1 MIEILNFNIQN
12 TTSGIVPVSFFGN
25 NSDPMD
31 NSNATTQYQ
40 WNTSSLVINTE
51 NFVSIQFKSKNDS
64 FYSLANISFGG
75 GNLINVVNA
84 LNTLNIGA
92 FFLDANNRINNYN
105 DNIQYAN
112 LTIYNNVSN
121 TFVNYS
127 FSYSGF
133 GLGAEILKNA
143 VSQVITTSPSNTSG
157 QFNIS
162 VGNNIVLDIVGF
174 GVNKLT
180 NYFVFNLSTNSYLV
194 NKTEV
199 INTDFQAASFVA
211 QANCS
216 YLIGVQN

>member
-84 LNTLNIGA
+84 LNTLSIGA

-127 FSYSGF
+127 FSFNTSGDV
-133 GLGAEILKNA
+133 AEIFKNG

-162 VGNNIVLDIVGF
+162 TGNNILLDIQI
-174 GVNKLT
+174 GVTPT
-180 NYFVFNLSTNSYLV
+180 NYFVLNLSTNSYLI
-194 NKTEV
+194 NKIISSANV
-199 INTDFQAASFVA
+199 GYSFVA

>member
-127 FSYSGF
+127 FSFNTSGDS
-133 GLGAEILKNA
+133 AEIFKNG
-143 VSQVITTSPSNTSG
+143 VSQVIKTAPTNTSG

-162 VGNNIVLDIVGF
+162 TGNNILLDIQIGITP
-174 GVNKLT
+174 T
-180 NYFVFNLSTNSYLV
+180 NYFVLNLSTNSYLV
-194 NKTEV
+194 NNIISSTNV
-199 INTDFQAASFVA
+199 GYSFVA

-216 YLIGVQN
+216 YLINVQGLD